1 MASIQTK
8 ASDEDGIAREAFARL
23 AAAADEF
30 EGYAHPHAERI
41 AALCVELAKLFGLG
55 RADRAS
61 LRLAALAHDLGEMA
75 MKRDY
80 IRRAAPLTFEE
91 RLDLARHP
99 VIGEQEAARSGA
111 DRGAQLLVRWHQEWW
126 NGAGYPDALSREQ
139 IPLAARILR
148 VADAY
153 AALTD
158 ARPYRLALTEA
169 DARRH
174 LTEWA
179 GLEFDP
185 QVVRA
190 FLTLNNLPA
199 LRSYARPEEDAVIAT
214 TAGATKRDEPAGDAP
229 ANSVDEWNVGG
240 HVPERGVNPYAQR
253 AVESAPGAPA
263 GGVQSPG
270 GNRDFDDN
278 RAFDSNRDSGGNRD
292 LDSNRDSASFT
303 KADTDRH
310 A

>member
-8 ASDEDGIAREAFARL
+8 VADADGIAREAFMRL
-23 AAAADEF
+23 ATATDEF

-41 AALCVELAKLFGLG
+41 AALSTELAKLFGLG
-55 RADRAS
+55 QADRAS

-75 MKRDY
+75 MRRDY
-80 IRRAAPLTFEE
+80 IRRPAPLTFEE

-99 VIGEQEAARSGA
+99 VIGEQEAARAGA

-158 ARPYRLALTEA
+158 ARPYRPALTEA

-174 LTEWA
+174 LAEWA

-190 FLTLNNLPA
+190 FLTLDNLPA
-199 LRSYARPEEDAVIAT
+199 LRSHARRDEDAPPTGTLTDAAT
-214 TAGATKRDEPAGDAP
+214 PQGDAP
-229 ANSVDEWNVGG
+229 VGASNGDADEWAVGG
-240 HVPERGVNPYAQR
+240 NVFERDEENPELQRSGERELDAVPEGVHNPDHDQIFDN
-253 AVESAPGAPA
+253 
-263 GGVQSPG
+263 
-270 GNRDFDDN
+270 NRDFD
-278 RAFDSNRDSGGNRD
+278 R
-292 LDSNRDSASFT
+292 NRDSAAFP
-303 KADTDRH
+303 KADTEQH

>member
-1 MASIQTK
+1 MASLQMKLT
-8 ASDEDGIAREAFARL
+8 DEDDIAHEAFTRL
-23 AAAADEF
+23 AMAADEF

-41 AALCVELAKLFGLG
+41 ASLCSELAKLFGLG

-80 IRRAAPLTFEE
+80 IRRAAPLTFDE

-99 VIGEQEAARSGA
+99 VIGEQEAARAGA
-111 DRGAQLLVRWHQEWW
+111 DRGAQLLVRWHHEWW
-126 NGAGYPDALSREQ
+126 NGTGYPDALAREQ

-158 ARPYRLALTEA
+158 ARPFRSALVEEQARWHLA
-169 DARRH
+169 
-174 LTEWA
+174 EWA

-185 QVVRA
+185 NIVRA
-190 FLTLNNLPA
+190 FLSLNNLPA
-199 LRSYARPEEDAVIAT
+199 LRSYVPHDEEAVTAKTATSDVTTSDSSMSEVQEPRIGGYIPEMGT
-214 TAGATKRDEPAGDAP
+214 
-229 ANSVDEWNVGG
+229 
-240 HVPERGVNPYAQR
+240 NPYVQRIETNAQGR
-253 AVESAPGAPA
+253 T
-263 GGVQSPG
+263 
-270 GNRDFDDN
+270 
-278 RAFDSNRDSGGNRD
+278 FDSDQV
-292 LDSNRDSASFT
+292 SASLT
-303 KADTDRH
+303 KNDNDRH

>member
-1 MASIQTK
+1 MQTK
-8 ASDEDGIAREAFARL
+8 VSDEEKIARDAFTRL
-23 AAAADEF
+23 AEEADEF

-41 AALCVELAKLFGLG
+41 AAISSELAKLFGLG

-126 NGAGYPDALSREQ
+126 NGAGYPDALAREN

-158 ARPYRLALTEA
+158 ARPYRPALTEA
-169 DARRH
+169 DARQH

-199 LRSYARPEEDAVIAT
+199 LRSYARRDDDAAAT
-214 TAGATKRDEPAGDAP
+214 TAGAATQTEVPGDA
-229 ANSVDEWNVGG
+229 ASGNADEWNIGG
-240 HVPERGVNPYAQR
+240 HVPERGANSYVSR
-253 AVESAPGAPA
+253 AGESAPGAVLDS
-263 GGVQSPG
+263 VQSSG
-270 GNRDFDDN
+270 RDQGFDHK
-278 RAFDSNRDSGGNRD
+278 RDSD
-292 LDSNRDSASFT
+292 SFT

>member
-1 MASIQTK
+1 MQTK
-8 ASDEDGIAREAFARL
+8 VSDEDGIAHEAFARL

-41 AALCVELAKLFGLG
+41 AALGSELAKLFGLG

-99 VIGEQEAARSGA
+99 VIGEQEAARAGA

-126 NGAGYPDALSREQ
+126 NGTGYPDALSREQ

-158 ARPYRLALTEA
+158 ARPYRPALAEA

-174 LTEWA
+174 LAEWA

-199 LRSYARPEEDAVIAT
+199 LRSYARRDEAAAAT
-214 TAGATKRDEPAGDAP
+214 TADAQAQPEPAGDA
-229 ANSVDEWNVGG
+229 ASDNFDGWNVGG
-240 HVPERGVNPYAQR
+240 HVPERGANPYAPR
-253 AVESAPGAPA
+253 AGESAPGAR
-263 GGVQSPG
+263 SPDAAPG
-270 GNRDFDDN
+270 SERTRDFDN
-278 RAFDSNRDSGGNRD
+278 QRDA
-292 LDSNRDSASFT
+292 ASFT
-303 KADTDRH
+303 KADPERH

>member
-8 ASDEDGIAREAFARL
+8 VSDEEGIAREAFARL

-41 AALCVELAKLFGLG
+41 AALSSELAKLFGLG
-55 RADRAS
+55 RADRTS

-91 RLDLARHP
+91 RIDLARHP
-99 VIGEQEAARSGA
+99 VIGEQEAARAGA

-126 NGAGYPDALSREQ
+126 NGTGYPDALAREN

-158 ARPYRLALTEA
+158 ARPYRPALTEA

-199 LRSYARPEEDAVIAT
+199 LRSYAASRAEDAPVADAT
-214 TAGATKRDEPAGDAP
+214 TQDAP
-229 ANSVDEWNVGG
+229 AAGDTPNGNADEWNAGG
-240 HVPERGVNPYAQR
+240 HIPDKGTNPYAQR
-253 AVESAPGAPA
+253 AVENARGATLDA
-263 GGVQSPG
+263 VQSSDNNQHSD
-270 GNRDFDDN
+270 NRGDFDHKH
-278 RAFDSNRDSGGNRD
+278 
-292 LDSNRDSASFT
+292 DSASFT
-303 KADTDRH
+303 KAETDRH

>member
-1 MASIQTK
+1 MASMQTK
-8 ASDEDGIAREAFARL
+8 VSDEEKIARDAFTRL
-23 AAAADEF
+23 AEEADEF

-41 AALCVELAKLFGLG
+41 AALSSELAKLFGLG

-99 VIGEQEAARSGA
+99 VIGEQEAARAGA

-126 NGAGYPDALSREQ
+126 NGAGYPDALAREN

-158 ARPYRLALTEA
+158 ARPYRPALTEA

-199 LRSYARPEEDAVIAT
+199 LSSYARRDEDAAT
-214 TAGATKRDEPAGDAP
+214 TTGAATQAEPPGDA
-229 ANSVDEWNVGG
+229 SSGDVDEWNVGG
-240 HVPERGVNPYAQR
+240 RVPERGANPYVSR
-253 AVESAPGAPA
+253 AGESAPGATLDS
-263 GGVQSPG
+263 VQSSDRDQG
-270 GNRDFDDN
+270 FDNNRNSD
-278 RAFDSNRDSGGNRD
+278 
-292 LDSNRDSASFT
+292 SFT